1 MFRTAKYPLIALLVA
16 GVVLPAQAAPKKR
29 HSSHARKSTSEAPS
43 SPTLTPPTLPADGSA
58 PAVRAESVVV
68 LDARTGKIL
77 FSKNADQ
84 ERPAASTQKL
94 LTALLIAESGN
105 LDHHIIVEQGDTQ
118 AEPTKLGFR
127 AGDVFSR
134 RELLTALLV
143 HSTNDGALALARDNA
158 GSISAFASKMNRKA
172 AELGMS
178 NSHFVNPNGLP
189 APGQYS
195 TARDMARVALA
206 AYGNSLIRSIVCIKE
221 LPFRY
226 PSGRV
231 VVFKNTNQVLRGWP
245 LCNGMKTGYTEA
257 AGHCLISSAT
267 CNGREIISVALGDN
281 RQIWRD
287 SYALLLWGLS
297 AGHFS
302 AGNHP
307 YEANL

>member
-1 MFRTAKYPLIALLVA
+1 MLRLAKYSLIALLLASLPAHAVTKKKHA
-16 GVVLPAQAAPKKR
+16 SSAKPSTNSQASQPETMAPPVLPP
-29 HSSHARKSTSEAPS
+29 
-43 SPTLTPPTLPADGSA
+43 DGSA
-58 PAVRAESVVV
+58 PNVRAESVVV
-68 LDARTGKIL
+68 LDARTGKVL
-77 FSKNADQ
+77 HTKNPD
-84 ERPAASTQKL
+84 EPRPPASTQKL
-94 LTALLIAESGN
+94 LTALIIAESGN
-105 LDHHIIVEQGDTQ
+105 LDQHLIVQQPDTE

-127 AGDVFSR
+127 PGEVYTR
-134 RELLTALLV
+134 RELLTVLLV

-172 AELGMS
+172 LELGMTS
-178 NSHFVNPNGLP
+178 SHFVNPNGLP
-189 APGQYS
+189 IPGQYS
-195 TARDMARVALA
+195 TAHDMAKLAMA
-206 AYGNSLIRSIVCIKE
+206 AYSNPIIRSIVCIKE

-226 PSGRV
+226 PNGRV

-297 AGHFS
+297 N
-302 AGNHP
+302 GNHRLG
-307 YEANL
+307 ASL

>member
-1 MFRTAKYPLIALLVA
+1 MIRFTKISFVCLFACAA
-16 GVVLPAQAAPKKR
+16 VLPGQAHAKA
-29 HSSHARKSTSEAPS
+29 ARKKGASSASSTASARSAAQPETMSPPALPS
-43 SPTLTPPTLPADGSA
+43 DGSA
-58 PAVRAESVVV
+58 PAVRAASVVV
-68 LDARTGKIL
+68 LDARSGRIL
-77 FSKNADQ
+77 HTKNPD
-84 ERPAASTQKL
+84 EMRPAASTQKL
-94 LTALLIAESGN
+94 LTALIIAESGN
-105 LDHHIIVEQGDTQ
+105 LDQRLTVQEADTQ

-127 AGDVFSR
+127 PGEIYTR
-134 RELLTALLV
+134 RELLTVLLV

-172 AELGMS
+172 LELGMT

-189 APGQYS
+189 VPDQYS
-195 TARDMARVALA
+195 SARDMARVALA
-206 AYGNSLIRSIVCIKE
+206 AYSNPLIRSIVCIKE

-257 AGHCLISSAT
+257 AGHCLISSAIA
-267 CNGREIISVALGDN
+267 NGKEIISVALGDN

-297 AGHFS
+297 SNSRSLG
-302 AGNHP
+302 
-307 YEANL
+307 AN